1 MSFVITARTILHLG
15 SDLIS
20 SDAVALYELIKNA
33 IDAGSPTGVD
43 IQFDIVIREA
53 DFAAAMSALEE
64 AEEEHVSLAELK
76 DSFLTHVTMD
86 ADAQLK
92 SDFISS
98 IERSHTA
105 AELRHNVVQAYS
117 RCNRII
123 VSDTGHGMSRRDLQ
137 DVYLTIG
144 TTSRAKEVRKAL
156 EDGAKGKAAARPP
169 YLGEK
174 GVGRLSVM
182 RLGWRVRVETMT
194 EEEDESSILEIDWK
208 DFERADDAEASSIPV
223 SPKRGVPRTAEGSF
237 TRIEISD
244 LRSSWSLGR
253 LAQVANQQIARM
265 TDPFSWKGR
274 RFQIRLAIN
283 GHRLAPV
290 SQVAKAFLGNA
301 HGRCIGSFEV
311 SDGPPKLVATVES
324 ALYGGDPKEIVF
336 DTTDLMLMSGLR
348 DTGHSSSILRRL
360 GSFSFEFYWFN
371 RQRLRALPDVGD
383 REVVKDLVRTWA
395 GVCLFRDGYRVLP
408 YGDPGDDWL
417 GLDLTALASSGY
429 KLNTKQIIGRVSIGR
444 LTNSRLLDQTNRQ
457 GLIETPE
464 KEAMINLLRELVSRW
479 WHDYL
484 NEASNA
490 KKKQEALAFD
500 AGEENTVVESLE
512 ARTKHSLREI
522 RKNFHGD
529 AQLLREVKDAFA
541 EIKEAHLR
549 AVEHISA
556 IEEQKERLTQLAG
569 VGLLVEVIAHEL
581 ARATELTQATLKD
594 LSRRNID
601 GEAAS
606 ALRTLGTQ
614 VKVIQK
620 RLKALEPLS
629 VSARF
634 RRSHMKLNEIVRYV
648 LEGHTAQFERHRINL
663 AMSKDDEDVSAFVVE
678 GHVVQILENLISNSV
693 YWLELEEREHPAFVA
708 EIAISVKDNPPRIR
722 YSDNGPGIPASRRD
736 SVFEPFFSTKQGA
749 KSRRFGL
756 GLYIARQNAEM
767 LGGTL
772 ELVDQGSIRSNRYN
786 VFELTLKEGPDES

>member
-43 IQFDIVIREA
+43 ILFDVVIREA
-53 DFAAAMSALEE
+53 DFSAAMSALEE
-64 AEEEHVSLAELK
+64 AESEPVSLDELK
-76 DSFLTHVTMD
+76 GNFLTHVMKD

-92 SDFISS
+92 IDFISS

-105 AELRHNVVQAYS
+105 DQLRRNVVHAYS

-144 TTSRAKEVRKAL
+144 TTSRAKAVRKAL
-156 EDGAKGKAAARPP
+156 EDDVRGGPERPP

-194 EEEDESSILEIDWK
+194 EDDDESSVLEIDWK
-208 DFERADDAEASSIPV
+208 DFERADDADASSVLV
-223 SPKRGVPRTAEGSF
+223 SPTPGNHRMADGSF

-244 LRSSWSLGR
+244 LRSSWSLSR
-253 LAQVANQQIARM
+253 LTQVANEQIARM

-301 HGRCIGSFEV
+301 HGRCIGSFDV
-311 SDGPPKLVATVES
+311 SGGRPRLVAAVES
-324 ALYGGDPKEIVF
+324 SLYGGDPTEIIF
-336 DTTDLMLMSGLR
+336 DTTDLMAMSGLH

-360 GSFSFEFYWFN
+360 GSFSFELYWFN

-383 REVVKDLVRTWA
+383 REVVRNLVRTWA

-444 LTNSRLLDQTNRQ
+444 LTNPRLLDQTNRQ

-484 NEASNA
+484 NETSSA

-500 AGEENTVVESLE
+500 TNEENNVVESLE
-512 ARTKHSLREI
+512 ARTKQSLREI
-522 RKNFHGD
+522 RKDFHGD
-529 AQLLREVKDAFA
+529 AQLLREVKDAFL
-541 EIKEAHLR
+541 EIKEAHQR
-549 AVEHISA
+549 AVEHIST

-606 ALRTLGTQ
+606 ALRTLGSQ

-634 RRSHMKLNEIVRYV
+634 RRGHMKLNEIVRYV
-648 LEGHTAQFERHRINL
+648 LEGHAAQFDRHRIEL
-663 AMSKDDEDVSAFVVE
+663 VLPEDDEEVSAFIVE

-693 YWLELEEREHPAFVA
+693 YWLELEGREHSAFEA
-708 EIAISVKDNPPRIR
+708 KIFLSINNNPPRIL
-722 YSDNGPGIPASRRD
+722 YSDNGPGIPVGRRG

-772 ELVDQGSIRSNRYN
+772 ELVNLGSVRPNRYN
-786 VFELTLKEGPDES
+786 VFELTLRDGPNEH

>member
-1 MSFVITARTILHLG
+1 MSFKITARTILHLG
-15 SDLIS
+15 ADLIS

-43 IQFDIVIREA
+43 IRFDIVIREA
-53 DFAAAMSALEE
+53 DFAAAISALDE
-64 AEEEHVSLAELK
+64 AEHEHVSLAELK
-76 DSFLTHVTMD
+76 ENFLAHVTKE
-86 ADAQLK
+86 AEPHLK
-92 SDFISS
+92 NDFISS
-98 IERSHTA
+98 IERSTTSAQLRRNATA
-105 AELRHNVVQAYS
+105 AYI
-117 RCNRII
+117 RCNRIV
-123 VSDTGHGMSRRDLQ
+123 VSDTGHGMSRTDLQ
-137 DVYLTIG
+137 NVYLTIG
-144 TTSRAKEVRKAL
+144 TTNRANAVRKAL
-156 EDGAKGKAAARPP
+156 EDAENEGLQRPP

-182 RLGWRVRVETMT
+182 RLGWKVKVETMT
-194 EEEDESSILEIDWK
+194 EDDEESSILEIDWK
-208 DFERADDAEASSIPV
+208 DFERADDVDASSIPV
-223 SPKRGVPRTAEGSF
+223 SPEAGSPRTAEGSF

-244 LRSSWSLGR
+244 LRSSWSLTR
-253 LAQVANQQIARM
+253 LSQIANQQIARM

-283 GHRLAPV
+283 GHRLAPASRV
-290 SQVAKAFLGNA
+290 VEAFLNNA
-301 HGRCIGSFEV
+301 HGRCVGSFDV
-311 SDGPPKLVATVES
+311 SNGRPRLTATVES
-324 ALYGGDPKEIVF
+324 ALYAGDPTEIVF
-336 DTTDLMLMSGLR
+336 DTTDLMSISGLR
-348 DTGHSSSILRRL
+348 DTGHSSSVLRRL
-360 GSFSFEFYWFN
+360 GPFTFELYWFN

-383 REVVKDLVRTWA
+383 REVVRDLVRTWA

-444 LTNSRLLDQTNRQ
+444 LTNPRLLDQTNRQ

-464 KEAMINLLRELVSRW
+464 KEAMVNLLRELVSRW

-484 NEASNA
+484 NEASST

-500 AGEENTVVESLE
+500 VGEENTVVESLE
-512 ARTKHSLREI
+512 TRTKQSLREI
-522 RKNFHGD
+522 RKDFHGD

-541 EIKEAHLR
+541 EIKEAHQR
-549 AVEHISA
+549 AVEHIST

-594 LSRRNID
+594 LSRRNIEGD
-601 GEAAS
+601 AAS

-629 VSARF
+629 ISARF
-634 RRSHMKLNEIVRYV
+634 RRSHMNISEIVRYV
-648 LEGHTAQFERHRINL
+648 LEGHAAQFERHQIEL
-663 AMSKDDEDVSAFVVE
+663 TTPTEHDEIPAFIVE

-693 YWLELEEREHPAFVA
+693 YWLELERREHPNFSP
-708 EIAISVKDNPPRIR
+708 EITVTVLKNPPRIR
-722 YSDNGPGIPASRRD
+722 YADNGPGIPASRRD
-736 SVFEPFFSTKQGA
+736 SVFEPFFSTKQGT

-772 ELVDQGSIRSNRYN
+772 ELIELGAIRPSRYN
-786 VFELTLKEGPDES
+786 IFELTLREGADES